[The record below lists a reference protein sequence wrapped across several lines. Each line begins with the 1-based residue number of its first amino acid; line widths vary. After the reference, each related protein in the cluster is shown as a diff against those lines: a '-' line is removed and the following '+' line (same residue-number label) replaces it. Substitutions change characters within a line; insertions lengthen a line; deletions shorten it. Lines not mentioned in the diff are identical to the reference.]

1 MKIAI
6 FGGTGKTGKH
16 LVLEA
21 LNAGHDVTILARTPS
36 KLGIEH
42 PALQIIQGDLANVSA
57 IETTIAGADVVMSV
71 LGPTP
76 KQTPFAISTGITN
89 ILTAMKKHGVNR
101 LVISAGAGV
110 GDPNDKPKFVD
121 RLAKVA
127 LKTLSKQAYEDMNR
141 VVEIIKASDVQWTVI
156 RVPMLT
162 DQPKKNK
169 IRMGYLGGDVGIR
182 LSRADMAEFMLH
194 KGLDKAHLHKAPVI
208 SN

>member
-16 LVLEA
+16 LVQEA
-21 LNAGHDVTILARTPS
+21 LNAGHDVAVLARTPS

-42 PALQIIQGDLANVSA
+42 PALQIVQGDLANVSA
-57 IETTIAGADVVMSV
+57 IENTIAGADVVMSV

-76 KQTPFAISTGITN
+76 KQAPFAISNGITH

-121 RLAKVA
+121 RLAKFA
-127 LKTLSKQAYEDMNR
+127 IKNLSKNAYEDMNR
-141 VVEIIKASDVQWTVI
+141 VVEIIKASNVQWTII

-162 DQPKKNK
+162 DQPKQNK

>member
-1 MKIAI
+1 MKVAI

-16 LVLEA
+16 LVQEA
-21 LNAGHDVTILARTPS
+21 LNAGHDVTLLARTPS

-42 PALQIIQGDLANVSA
+42 PALQIVQGDIANLSA
-57 IETTIAGADVVMSV
+57 IETTIAGVDVVMSV

-76 KQTPFAISTGITN
+76 KQPPFAISNGITN
-89 ILTAMKKHGVNR
+89 IITAMKKQGLKR

-121 RLAKVA
+121 RLATFA
-127 LKTLSKQAYEDMNR
+127 IRTLSKNAYEDMNA
-141 VVEIIKASDVQWTVI
+141 VVDIVRTSNLDWTII

-162 DQPKKNK
+162 DQPKQNK
-169 IRMGYLGGDVGIR
+169 IRLAYLGGDVGIR
-182 LSRADMAEFMLH
+182 LSRADMAEFMLK